1 MAIKLGSRDDL
12 NRDPAKMQRFIAR
25 YGQAGIYAGGVFKGL
40 YDTQWVLRNDAITS
54 FINTNAVANTP
65 RTIYS
70 VSGKGGSLIW
80 AFSSHS
86 ASSTTMV
93 TTYTIT
99 VDGVATTFNLGT
111 QSSNY
116 SRGIIGSP
124 AAFMNGTTDIAGTAP
139 ANSYIY
145 GKSGSSAAGGIVN
158 NNSFSYSQG
167 NTSGLYIVLAGLNQ
181 PMLNPQA
188 CTRFENSLTV
198 SVTVSQPNSDSGGR
212 EAGCLVLLDD

>member
-1 MAIKLGSRDDL
+1 MAVIGSKDSL

-25 YGQAGIYAGGVFKGL
+25 SGQAGIYAGGIFKAL
-40 YDTQWVLRNDAITS
+40 YDTSWVLRNDAITS

-86 ASSTTMV
+86 AGSTTMV

-124 AAFMNGTTDIAGTAP
+124 AALMNGTTDISSPVA
-139 ANSYIY
+139 ANSYVY
-145 GKSGSSAAGGIVN
+145 GASGSSAAGGVVN

-167 NTSGLYIVLAGLNQ
+167 ANSGLYIVLAGLNQ

-198 SVTVSQPNSDSGGR
+198 SVTVSQPNSDAGGR